1 MRVALLGGSF
11 DPLHFGHLFMGA
23 ELLWRCEPDA
33 LWLLPVARHA
43 FDKPLSSF
51 DDRLEMARIG
61 ARLLGSMAPARP
73 VEALPVEEELVR
85 KGGDGTTVSL
95 LRHLTA
101 QQPAVSFLLGLGA
114 DAWAQRAAWRDFDG
128 LAKLAQVVVCNRA
141 GVPEVEGGGPVLPDI
156 SSTVVRERVRAQ
168 QPIDDLVPAEI
179 ARYIRARGLYCQ
191 AG

>member
-1 MRVALLGGSF
+1 MRIALLGGSF
-11 DPLHFGHLFMGA
+11 DPLHFGHLFIGA

-33 LWLLPVARHA
+33 LWLLPVARHP
-43 FDKPLSSF
+43 FDKPLSAF

-61 ARLLGSMAPARP
+61 ARLLGPRAEARA
-73 VEALPVEEELVR
+73 VEQELVR
-85 KGGDGTTVSL
+85 SGGDGTTLSL

-128 LAKLAQVVVCNRA
+128 LSKLAEVVVCNRA
-141 GVPEVEGGGPVLPDI
+141 GVPEVEGGGPALPDV
-156 SSTVVRERVRAQ
+156 SSTAVRERLQAL

-179 ARYIRARGLYCQ
+179 ARYIRARGLYRQ